1 MAENESRNIC
11 RAWSHRSRR
20 EANPGYRPARC
31 ADVEVM
37 LREGELKVGMA
48 TLSARVTAALAL
60 VHTDLDLLSER
71 LDRVETR
78 MDGIEGCLERI
89 ETRGSI

>member
-1 MAENESRNIC
+1 MPDPITNELLFEIMK
-11 RAWSHRSRR
+11 A
-20 EANPGYRPARC
+20 GQ
-31 ADVEVM
+31 ADVAVMCREV
-37 LREGELKVGMA
+37 GELKADMA

-71 LDRVETR
+71 LDR
-78 MDGIEGCLERI
+78 IEGCLERI

>member
-1 MAENESRNIC
+1 MHDPITNELLFEIMK
-11 RAWSHRSRR
+11 AVQV
-20 EANPGYRPARC
+20 
-31 ADVEVM
+31 DVAVM
-37 LREGELKVGMA
+37 LREGGELKAGMV

-78 MDGIEGCLERI
+78 MDSIEGRLERI
-89 ETRGSI
+89 ETQTMPH